1 MLLRRKR
8 DGWTL
13 SVSYPMTLWRR
24 LRAAEG
30 VEDLHMSSTNKLQT
44 PLSCDYTPRIWKGG
58 FQSSKIIFCSGD
70 SV

>member
-1 MLLRRKR
+1 MRGKR

-13 SVSYPMTLWRR
+13 SVSYLMTLWRR
-24 LRAAEG
+24 LRTWIRASLLLE
-30 VEDLHMSSTNKLQT
+30 MSSTNKLQT

-70 SV
+70 RV